1 MITYWQLPSDKSYVR
16 IDRNGLNTAIG
27 EAILRSFYRG
37 NLMDYNKP
45 AEERDN
51 FKDVE
56 RRTGMKLVKGTP
68 PTGHFNIISPELEY
82 FNLEGTNIWH
92 PFNKRQS
99 PHRFIP
105 LATEENKG
113 TVHALIRHPVQRFV
127 SFINR
132 YTPQLHTL
140 VEGFDITKCVDDA
153 ILQLENTPKSEI
165 FIYNNKQLIPQT
177 TFLDNDLKGIRFYQY
192 PNHTNELVADLG
204 LSKQPQ
210 KAESTLLQSIN
221 LTTAH
226 ENIILDRFNADLE
239 LFDRIKAP
247 GIILEV

>member
-56 RRTGMKLVKGTP
+56 RRTGMKLVKGAP

-153 ILQLENTPKSEI
+153 ILQLENTLKSEI

-177 TFLDNDLKGIRFYQY
+177 TFLDNDLKSIRFYQY
-192 PNHTNELVADLG
+192 PNHTNELIADLG

-221 LTTAH
+221 LTSAH

-239 LFDRIKAP
+239 LFNRIKAP

>member
-1 MITYWQLPSDKSYVR
+1 MITYWQLPTNKSYVR

-27 EAILRSFYRG
+27 EAILKSFYRG

-51 FKDVE
+51 FKALE
-56 RRTGMKLVKGTP
+56 KQAGKTLVKGTP
-68 PTGHFNIISPELEY
+68 PAGHFTIISPELEY
-82 FNLEGTNIWH
+82 YNFEGTNIWH

-113 TVHALIRHPVQRFV
+113 TVHALIRHPVQRFI

-132 YTPQLHTL
+132 YTPQLHTY
-140 VEGFDITKCVDDA
+140 VEEFDITKCVDDA

-165 FIYNNKQLIPQT
+165 FLYNNKQLIPQT
-177 TFLDNDLKGIRFYQY
+177 TFLDNNFKNIKFYQY

-204 LSKQPQ
+204 LTRQPQ

-221 LTTAH
+221 LTKAH
-226 ENIILDRFNADLE
+226 EDVVLDKFKTDLE
-239 LFDRIKAP
+239 LFDRIKTP

>member
-1 MITYWQLPSDKSYVR
+1 
-16 IDRNGLNTAIG
+16 
-27 EAILRSFYRG
+27 
-37 NLMDYNKP
+37 MDYNKP

-105 LATEENKG
+105 LATEDNKG

-153 ILQLENTPKSEI
+153 ILQLENTSKSEI

-177 TFLDNDLKGIRFYQY
+177 TFLDNNLKGIRFYQY
-192 PNHTNELVADLG
+192 PNHTNELIADLG

-210 KAESTLLQSIN
+210 KAESTLIQSIN
-221 LTTAH
+221 LTAAH
-226 ENIILDRFNADLE
+226 ESIILARFNTDLE
-239 LFDRIKAP
+239 LFDRINTP
-247 GIILEV
+247 GIVLEV